1 MTLYLTENEVNQ
13 VLTMELALETVEQA
27 FRLLSDGGATN
38 PPRSRIRLP
47 DGGLFNFMC
56 AAAPGAGVMGLKA
69 YGVAPGNPVKF
80 YVQLFSTE
88 TGELLAL
95 LEAGDLG
102 QVRTGA
108 ASGVATKYMARE
120 DAATVGIIGSGYQA
134 RTQLEA
140 VCAVRTIKRARVFS
154 RNPERREAFAAE
166 MGAKIGIDISPV
178 ESGEECVADAD
189 VVITMTSAGRPVLN
203 GEWLNEGTHINAAG
217 ANHWMRRE
225 LDGNAVR
232 RSDIIVTD
240 DIEQAKMEC
249 GDLIYPAETRLNSLG
264 AGQEPSRCRRW
275 LSPRAHART
284 PTSPSSSRR
293 AWPCKTSQPASA
305 SISSPWKRASA
316 AKLPSCPVVFIYR
329 KVCTFGY
336 LTILPSEV
344 TSGHRFNL
352 AVATII

>member
-1 MTLYLTENEVNQ
+1 MTLYLTESEVNE

-27 FRLLSDGGATN
+27 FRLLSDGSATN

-47 DGGLFNFMC
+47 AGGLFNFMC

-69 YGVAPGNPVKF
+69 YGVTRGNPVKF
-80 YVQLFSTE
+80 YVQLFSAE

-95 LEAGDLG
+95 LEASDLG

-140 VCAVRTIKRARVFS
+140 VCKVRPITGARVYS
-154 RNPERREAFAAE
+154 RNSERRERFATRMSE
-166 MGAKIGIDISPV
+166 RLGIDISPV

-189 VVITMTSAGRPVLN
+189 VVITMTSANRSVLN
-203 GEWLNEGTHINAAG
+203 GEWLSAGTHINAAG

-225 LDGNAVR
+225 LNGEAVR
-232 RSDIIVTD
+232 RSAVIVTD

-249 GDLIYPAETRLNSLG
+249 GDLIYPAELGSIRWEQVRSLADVVGGSVPGRNSDDDITLF
-264 AGQEPSRCRRW
+264 E
-275 LSPRAHART
+275 
-284 PTSPSSSRR
+284 
-293 AWPCKTSQPASA
+293 SQ
-305 SISSPWKRASA
+305 
-316 AKLPSCPVVFIYR
+316 
-329 KVCTFGY
+329 G
-336 LTILPSEV
+336 
-344 TSGHRFNL
+344 L
-352 AVATII
+352 AVQDITTGIRVYQLALERGIGTNIDAPDR

>member
-1 MTLYLTENEVNQ
+1 MTLYITEDEVNE

-27 FRLLSDGGATN
+27 FQLLSDGGATN
-38 PPRSRIRLP
+38 APRSRIRLP
-47 DGGLFNFMC
+47 AGGLFNFMC

-69 YGVAPGNPVKF
+69 YGVTRGNPVKF
-80 YVQLFSTE
+80 YVQIFSAE

-140 VCAVRTIKRARVFS
+140 VCKVRSITGARVYS
-154 RNPERREAFAAE
+154 RNSERREAFATE
-166 MGAKIGIDISPV
+166 MSERLGIDVSSV

-189 VVITMTSAGRPVLN
+189 IVITMTSAGRPVLN
-203 GEWLNEGTHINAAG
+203 GEWISAGTHINAAG

-225 LDGNAVR
+225 LDGDAVR
-232 RSDIIVTD
+232 RSSVIVTD

-249 GDLIYPAETRLNSLG
+249 GDLIYPAELGSIRWEQVRSLADVVGGSAPGRNSDDDITLF
-264 AGQEPSRCRRW
+264 E
-275 LSPRAHART
+275 
-284 PTSPSSSRR
+284 
-293 AWPCKTSQPASA
+293 SQ
-305 SISSPWKRASA
+305 
-316 AKLPSCPVVFIYR
+316 
-329 KVCTFGY
+329 G
-336 LTILPSEV
+336 
-344 TSGHRFNL
+344 L
-352 AVATII
+352 AVQDITTGIRIYQLALERGIGTNIDASNR

>member
-1 MTLYLTENEVNQ
+1 MPLYLTEAEVNE
-13 VLTMELALETVEQA
+13 VLTMELALDSVEEA
-27 FRLLSDGGATN
+27 FRLMSEGGATN

-69 YGVAPGNPVKF
+69 YGVTRSNPVRF
-80 YVQLFSTE
+80 YVQLFSTD

-120 DAATVGIIGSGYQA
+120 NSATVGVIGSGYQA

-140 VCAVRTIKRARVFS
+140 VCKVRPIKSARVFS
-154 RNPERREAFAAE
+154 RTAERRERFATRMSE
-166 MGAKIGIDISPV
+166 RLDIDVTPV

-189 VVITMTSAGRPVLN
+189 VVITMTSTNRPVLN
-203 GEWLNEGTHINAAG
+203 GEWLSEGTHINAAG

-232 RSDIIVTD
+232 RSDVIVAD
-240 DIEQAKMEC
+240 EIEQAKMEC
-249 GDLIYPAETRLNSLG
+249 GDLIYPAELGSIRWEQVRSLADVVG
-264 AGQEPSRCRRW
+264 GIAPGRNTDSDITLFE
-275 LSPRAHART
+275 
-284 PTSPSSSRR
+284 
-293 AWPCKTSQPASA
+293 SQ
-305 SISSPWKRASA
+305 
-316 AKLPSCPVVFIYR
+316 
-329 KVCTFGY
+329 G
-336 LTILPSEV
+336 
-344 TSGHRFNL
+344 L
-352 AVATII
+352 AVQDITTGIRVYQLALEKGIGSELP

>member
-1 MTLYLTENEVNQ
+1 MTLYLTESEVNQ

-38 PPRSRIRLP
+38 GPRSRIRLP
-47 DGGLFNFMC
+47 AGGLFNFMC

-108 ASGVATKYMARE
+108 ASGIATKYMARE
-120 DAATVGIIGSGYQA
+120 DSATVGVIGSGYQA

-140 VCAVRTIKRARVFS
+140 VCNVRPIKSARVFS
-154 RNPERREAFAAE
+154 RNPERRERFATRMSE
-166 MGAKIGIDISPV
+166 RLGIEISPV
-178 ESGEECVADAD
+178 DSGEECVSDAD
-189 VVITMTSAGRPVLN
+189 VVITMTSTNRPVLN
-203 GEWLNEGTHINAAG
+203 GEWLSEGTHINAAG

-225 LDGNAVR
+225 LDGDAVR

-249 GDLIYPAETRLNSLG
+249 GDLIYPAELGSIRWEQVRSLADVVG
-264 AGQEPSRCRRW
+264 GSAPG
-275 LSPRAHART
+275 RT
-284 PTSPSSSRR
+284 TDSDI
-293 AWPCKTSQPASA
+293 TLFESQ
-305 SISSPWKRASA
+305 
-316 AKLPSCPVVFIYR
+316 
-329 KVCTFGY
+329 G
-336 LTILPSEV
+336 
-344 TSGHRFNL
+344 L
-352 AVATII
+352 AVQDITTGIRVYQLALEQGIGSELP